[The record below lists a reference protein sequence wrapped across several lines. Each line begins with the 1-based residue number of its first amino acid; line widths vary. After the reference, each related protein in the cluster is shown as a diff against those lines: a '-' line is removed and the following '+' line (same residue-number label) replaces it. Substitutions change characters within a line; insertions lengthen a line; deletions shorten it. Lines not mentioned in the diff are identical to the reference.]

1 MRQYA
6 LATLEIAKE
15 GERDPERLSERM
27 ICSSRNPEAA
37 DCVLPL
43 ADERATVVTSRA
55 EHYRQLAR
63 DCFHGP
69 ERPARGPDVKDAA
82 AEGGIAMAIS
92 FQDADKFRLKHAEEL
107 LALFEGARGQH
118 YRQLARDCFHGPER
132 PARGPDV
139 KDAAAE
145 GGITMAISFQDAD
158 KFRLKHAEELLAL
171 FEGARGR
178 PARTTDE
185 LAQWLDSVDDDLA
198 DDIAR
203 EVADAG

>member
-1 MRQYA
+1 
-6 LATLEIAKE
+6 
-15 GERDPERLSERM
+15 M
-27 ICSSRNPEAA
+27 IRSSRNLEAA

-107 LALFEGARGQH
+107 LALFEGARG
-118 YRQLARDCFHGPER
+118 R
-132 PARGPDV
+132 PLVQQMNLRNG
-139 KDAAAE
+139 
-145 GGITMAISFQDAD
+145 
-158 KFRLKHAEELLAL
+158 
-171 FEGARGR
+171 
-178 PARTTDE
+178 
-185 LAQWLDSVDDDLA
+185 
-198 DDIAR
+198 
-203 EVADAG
+203 